1 MSIYK
6 CPKGHESTESD
17 YCSECGAKI
26 HGTPELA
33 LGDREGTQNSL
44 SGVNYFATN
53 SITSTAPQTSAA
65 QAVQLCPACT
75 APHDPDSGDFC
86 EICGYNFISG
96 AHGEVPPVVITPTPT
111 AETTSPGKAETPLSE
126 PVTPH
131 STSSRTVKET
141 EVTFEVVATIDPSLR
156 EAGSPP
162 PPTNQAPSAFRLDK
176 ESNLIGRTSELR
188 GIHPE
193 IALDFDDAVSHRHAL
208 LNRQPDGTFVLRDI
222 GSTNGTKLNGVELA
236 AMVDTPLQDGDEFT
250 LGHWTRIK
258 FRRSGESGIG
268 SGVTL

>member
-1 MSIYK
+1 MSTYK

-33 LGDREGTQNSL
+33 SANSEAARNSL
-44 SGVNYFATN
+44 DGAKYSAMN
-53 SITSTAPQTSAA
+53 SITSTVPPTPAA
-65 QAVQLCPACT
+65 QSIQICPACT

-96 AHGEVPPVVITPTPT
+96 AHGEVPPVAIAPTPA
-111 AETTSPGKAETPLSE
+111 AETTNPTKAETPLCE
-126 PVTPH
+126 PVTSN
-131 STSSRTVKET
+131 STASKTVEET
-141 EVTFEVVATIDPSLR
+141 EVVFEVVATIDPSLR
-156 EAGSPP
+156 EEESPP
-162 PPTNQAPSAFRLDK
+162 PPTNQAPITFRLDK

-188 GIHPE
+188 GIYPE
-193 IALDFDDAVSHRHAL
+193 VALDFDDAVSHRHAL

-236 AMVDTPLQDGDEFT
+236 AMVDTLIQDGDEFT

-258 FRRSGESGIG
+258 VKVIR
-268 SGVTL
+268 